1 VKARLV
7 AASLNFAKKG
17 SRCFNPLDAEVTDAH
32 KASKQ
37 KQNRPGVNRRAPTI
51 GQQKAATGVEFGD
64 GSPLW
69 SEG

>member
-1 VKARLV
+1 MSDKV
-7 AASLNFAKKG
+7 
-17 SRCFNPLDAEVTDAH
+17 DAEVTDAQ

-37 KQNRPGVNRRAPTI
+37 KQNPPGVNRRAPTI